1 MYPRSDR
8 SAMEFGS
15 SGIRAVFGRDL
26 VACALALGGVL
37 GGEAGTV
44 LVGHDTRTTSP
55 ALAHALAAGVLSR
68 GARVASAGIVPTPAV
83 GYSVQGGTVGCMVTA
98 SHNPPEYNGLKVF
111 LPGGAALPRSRQD
124 EIGERLAEA
133 SLQGP
138 GSISSRFGRVAR
150 ADILPGYVGKIVDE
164 VECGRSVRVVLDCGG
179 GAGSVASPAILK
191 GIGAEVRAINC
202 TPTGRFPRPSEPSG
216 EALPYIGAL
225 VRRWGADGAIAHDGD
240 ADRMVAWDRRG
251 RIIPGDSLLV
261 LFARYLGA
269 RRVVTTVDASMVVE
283 ECAEVVRT
291 PVGDSYVSE
300 ALLAGGEF
308 GGEPSGAWIFP
319 RHSLCPDGPYAAAL
333 FCQMVSEWD
342 VAAEVDALPRYPI
355 LRESVPCTRA
365 GDVVRA
371 LGAAVPTDG
380 IRVERDEGWYLVRAS
395 GTEPKVR
402 VTAEG
407 KTREA
412 ARSLLEEGLERV
424 VRKKREISGE

>member
-1 MYPRSDR
+1 MHLLSDL
-8 SAMEFGS
+8 SAMQFGS
-15 SGIRAVFGRDL
+15 SGIRAVFGREL
-26 VACALALGGVL
+26 VGCALALGSVL

-68 GARVASAGIVPTPAV
+68 GARVVATGLVPTPAV
-83 GYSVQGGTVGCMVTA
+83 GFSVQDEALGCMVTA
-98 SHNPPEYNGLKVF
+98 SHNPPEYNGVKVF
-111 LPGGAALPRSRQD
+111 SSGGAALPRCRQD
-124 EIGERLAEA
+124 EISKRLAEMA
-133 SLQGP
+133 GHDP
-138 GSISSRFGRVAR
+138 GSIPSRFGRVTR
-150 ADILPGYVGKIVDE
+150 ADILPDYVGRIADGVRCE
-164 VECGRSVRVVLDCGG
+164 RSVRVILDCGG

-191 GIGAEVRAINC
+191 GIGAEVRALNC

-216 EALPYIGAL
+216 ETLPYIGEL

-251 RIIPGDSLLV
+251 RIIPGDTLLV
-261 LFARYLGA
+261 LFAKYLGA

-300 ALLAGGEF
+300 ALLARGDF

-333 FCQMVSEWD
+333 FCEMLSEWD

-355 LRESVPCTRA
+355 FRKSVPCTRA

-380 IRVERDEGWYLVRAS
+380 IRVERDSGWYLIRAS

-407 KTREA
+407 KTAEA
-412 ARSLLEEGLERV
+412 ARSLLEEGLEQV
-424 VRKKREISGE
+424 ERKKREISGE